1 MGATMNKKPALV
13 TATAMTLA
21 TSAAVSGLFLTI
33 GNSVPAVATPAA
45 QTVTE
50 YVVADPASQPAAQVE
65 VVAQPAPAG
74 TPDPFADFGE
84 YFDDGPSSD
93 TVGESDEAPG
103 TDGATQNG

>member
-1 MGATMNKKPALV
+1 MNKKPALV

-33 GNSVPAVATPAA
+33 GNSAPAVATPQA

-50 YVVADPASQPAAQVE
+50 YVVADPAAQVAAPVE
-65 VVAQPAPAG
+65 IVAQPAPAG
-74 TPDPFADFGE
+74 QPDPFASFSE

-93 TVGESDEAPG
+93 TVAEDQEAPG
-103 TDGATQNG
+103 TDGVTANG